1 LAKIKDLEHPKNS
14 KNSSVAPSKDENLVL
29 KNQSLRVKSNKK
41 IGGQQGHERTTLKM
55 VEVPDITIVHEP
67 NFCENCGSNLE
78 LVPSEFV
85 SRRQIVDIPPIK
97 PEYTE
102 HQIFKKVCTCGYC
115 NKAEFPA
122 EVVHPISYGTNIQ
135 ATIAYLHTRV
145 NIFRLQE

>member
-1 LAKIKDLEHPKNS
+1 
-14 KNSSVAPSKDENLVL
+14 LVL

-41 IGGQQGHERTTLKM
+41 IGGQHGHEGTTLKM
-55 VEVPDITIVHEP
+55 VEVLDVTIVHEP

-85 SRRQIVDIPPIK
+85 SRRQIFDMQPIK
-97 PEYTE
+97 PEIVE
-102 HQIFKKVCTCGYC
+102 HQIFKTICSCGFC
-115 NKAEFPA
+115 NVSQFPIEA
-122 EVVHPISYGTNIQ
+122 ASTISYGTNIQ